1 MTRLKTVRL
10 CGTEYMRFSKIYA
23 EDIESV
29 ISDKAVPWKKFCG
42 SGVIITGV
50 AGLIGKA
57 ARLRWVN

>member
-1 MTRLKTVRL
+1 
-10 CGTEYMRFSKIYA
+10 MRFSKIYA